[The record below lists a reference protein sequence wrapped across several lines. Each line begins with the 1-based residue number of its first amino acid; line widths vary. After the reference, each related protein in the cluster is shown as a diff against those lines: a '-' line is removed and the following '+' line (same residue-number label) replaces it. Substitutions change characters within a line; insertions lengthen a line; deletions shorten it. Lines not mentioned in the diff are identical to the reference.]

1 MCRFSENSAQLY
13 QSYGILML
21 KACKGVDFFSIGR
34 VCYQWKLEDTARYA
48 GFLLALVEDF
58 YAGLA
63 YFRSIWCSIVTSVTL
78 ISNLSNFEE
87 KEKNLIISIK
97 IQNKLKI
104 KKSEN

>member
-1 MCRFSENSAQLY
+1 MKKVDGTDTHTHTDIVTYGQNWPMCGFSENSAQLY

-58 YAGLA
+58 ML
-63 YFRSIWCSIVTSVTL
+63 V
-78 ISNLSNFEE
+78 
-87 KEKNLIISIK
+87 
-97 IQNKLKI
+97 
-104 KKSEN
+104 